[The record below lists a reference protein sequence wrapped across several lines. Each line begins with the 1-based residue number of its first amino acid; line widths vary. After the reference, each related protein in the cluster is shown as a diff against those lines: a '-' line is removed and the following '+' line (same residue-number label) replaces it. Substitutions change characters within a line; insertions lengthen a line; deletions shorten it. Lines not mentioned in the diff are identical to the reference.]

1 MPMVP
6 DPMRAVCGEP
16 CGNQILEE
24 FLRSRLKVCVITTKH
39 NPDIL
44 SKDEVKWMSSLG
56 IEIETLQC
64 PANWKDGFSASGEL
78 RFAEWA
84 LIFTDQF
91 RSQALEQPYAV
102 AITVAH
108 LRSLQQVHSL
118 HKDAWVLVLEDDVEF
133 TSAFK
138 TGLLAACAAL
148 SHADIQNIH
157 TKGDF
162 MGNPPAIVYP

>member
-64 PANWKDGFSASGEL
+64 PANWKDGFSVLLLFLLEPSVRGEA
-78 RFAEWA
+78 RVSF
-84 LIFTDQF
+84 
-91 RSQALEQPYAV
+91 
-102 AITVAH
+102 
-108 LRSLQQVHSL
+108 
-118 HKDAWVLVLEDDVEF
+118 
-133 TSAFK
+133 
-138 TGLLAACAAL
+138 AL
-148 SHADIQNIH
+148 SGFFETTH
-157 TKGDF
+157 TCQVFDF
-162 MGNPPAIVYP
+162 LEIE